1 MLESLTNVCLQ
12 LLTAGLHYPIAA
24 SVLGVLY
31 CIGNYFYLVGYSD
44 TSKDV
49 KGARYTH
56 PLAVG
61 KPIGLLGSMVLS
73 VVVCVSMLMAA
84 APAAVEKVAEKVA
97 EAAATPA
104 E

>member
-1 MLESLTNVCLQ
+1 MLESITSVCVQ
-12 LLTAGLHYPIAA
+12 LLVSGLQYPIAA
-24 SVLGVLY
+24 TALGLLY
-31 CIGNYFYLVGYSD
+31 CIGNYFYLVGYAD

-61 KPIGLLGSMVLS
+61 KPIGMMGSMVLT

-84 APAAVEKVAEKVA
+84 APAAVEKVVEEV
-97 EAAATPA
+97 AATPA